1 MTENIQIMSAE
12 PGQTG
17 VPVGTLEIKISVMDM
32 NTDVPSQSIAKVTNQ
47 LTYNVEWENHL
58 IATIA
63 QTLARINA
71 ETSLIF
77 GIFSRG
83 QRSVTK
89 EDFKYCVLSR
99 LNLKDKI
106 SEREMDFFLE
116 GNRVLEGKSF
126 IERSDFEAVF
136 QNPLLRAKEEVRDED
151 SKALRNTFATSKNN
165 VHGFTKADV
174 FGAGGTLKKGGT
186 MSKTEMM
193 TSYN

>member
-32 NTDVPSQSIAKVTNQ
+32 NTDVPSQSISKITNQ
-47 LTYNVEWENHL
+47 LNYNVEWENHL
-58 IATIA
+58 VATIA
-63 QTLARINA
+63 KTLARINA

-126 IERSDFEAVF
+126 IDR
-136 QNPLLRAKEEVRDED
+136 
-151 SKALRNTFATSKNN
+151 
-165 VHGFTKADV
+165 
-174 FGAGGTLKKGGT
+174 
-186 MSKTEMM
+186 
-193 TSYN
+193 